1 MAHHVGELVV
11 GKVAELRPHGAL
23 ISLPQGEVGF
33 LPAAE
38 VADPMPRR
46 LEDHLRV
53 GQELVLKVVGFDRQ
67 GRPSLSLTRVTPRD
81 REAVEYH
88 LEVVRMQS
96 QLAGRSLPPPAPAP
110 SEERL
115 EWQLERWLKRAQ
127 EGLVRLRRH
136 RGKRL
141 SQGF

>member
-115 EWQLERWLKRAQ
+115 EWQL
-127 EGLVRLRRH
+127 
-136 RGKRL
+136 
-141 SQGF
+141 